1 MDEVTGTGLPAS
13 LLAAWGKRDRAP
25 RGPKPGLTLTRIV
38 DAAVNVAAAE
48 GLGAVSMSRV
58 AAELGTAPMSL
69 YRYVGAKDELL
80 ELMIDVAVGP
90 PPEIDDS
97 AGWRAGLSRWAL
109 AVRAAL
115 RRHPWVV
122 HIQLH
127 GPPITPNQIG
137 WLEAALRCLR
147 ASNLEEGEK
156 LAAVLLI
163 SGLTW
168 RESTLAVDIE
178 NAQASDSK
186 WVQVAINYGA
196 TLAGLLDA
204 DRHPHVS
211 AMVASGIFEE
221 PGDPDYEFVF
231 GLERILDGID
241 ALISSRAAAKPARPT
256 AAKPARRRAGRGGG
270 ASS

>member
-13 LLAAWGKRDRAP
+13 LLAAWGKRDRPA

-38 DAAVNVAAAE
+38 DAAVRVAAAH

-80 ELMIDVAVGP
+80 ELMFDVAVGP
-90 PPEIDDS
+90 PPDVDDRD
-97 AGWRAGLSRWAL
+97 GWRAGLSRWAL

-115 RRHPWVV
+115 RRHSWVL
-122 HIQLH
+122 HAPLH

-147 ASNLEEGEK
+147 TTALEEGEK
-156 LAAVLLI
+156 LASVLLV
-163 SGLTW
+163 SGLAW

-178 NAQASDSK
+178 TAQASDNK
-186 WVQVAINYGA
+186 WLQVALNYGT
-196 TLAGLLDA
+196 TLAGLVDA

-221 PGDPDYEFVF
+221 PGDPDYEFAF
-231 GLERILDGID
+231 GLERILDGIE
-241 ALISSRAAAKPARPT
+241 ALVASRAV
-256 AAKPARRRAGRGGG
+256 AKPARRRAGRGGG
-270 ASS
+270 ASP

>member
-1 MDEVTGTGLPAS
+1 MDEVDEAGLPAS
-13 LLAAWGKRDRAP
+13 LLAAWGKRDRPA
-25 RGPKPGLTLTRIV
+25 RGPKPGLTLHRIV
-38 DAAVNVAAAE
+38 DAAVRVAAAD

-80 ELMIDVAVGP
+80 ELMFDVAVGP
-90 PPEIDDS
+90 PPDIDDGD
-97 AGWRAGLSRWAL
+97 GWRAGLSQWAL

-122 HIQLH
+122 HVPLH

-147 ASNLEEGEK
+147 GTGLEEGEK
-156 LAAVLLI
+156 LASVLLV
-163 SGLTW
+163 SGLAW

-178 NAQASDSK
+178 TAQASDSK
-186 WVQVAINYGA
+186 WVQMVIHYGA
-196 TLAGLLDA
+196 TLASLIDA
-204 DRHPHVS
+204 DRHPNVS
-211 AMVASGIFEE
+211 AMIASGIFSE

-231 GLERILDGID
+231 GLDRILDGIE
-241 ALISSRAAAKPARPT
+241 ALIDSRSLPKR
-256 AAKPARRRAGRGGG
+256 ARRRPGRSDR

>member
-13 LLAAWGKRDRAP
+13 LLAAWGKRDRPA

-38 DAAVNVAAAE
+38 DAAVRVAAAH

-80 ELMIDVAVGP
+80 ELMFDVAVGP
-90 PPEIDDS
+90 PPDVDDRD
-97 AGWRAGLSRWAL
+97 GWRAGLSRWAL

-115 RRHPWVV
+115 RRHSWVL
-122 HIQLH
+122 HAPLH

-147 ASNLEEGEK
+147 TTALEEGEK
-156 LAAVLLI
+156 LASVLLV
-163 SGLTW
+163 SGLAW

-178 NAQASDSK
+178 TAQASDNK
-186 WVQVAINYGA
+186 WVHVALNYGA
-196 TLAGLLDA
+196 TLAGLVDA

-221 PGDPDYEFVF
+221 PGDPDYEFAF
-231 GLERILDGID
+231 GLERILDGIE
-241 ALISSRAAAKPARPT
+241 ALVASRAV
-256 AAKPARRRAGRGGG
+256 AKPARRRAGRGG
-270 ASS
+270 ASP